1 MQETRPPFL
10 GRRTDINQMAFM
22 IPETD
27 RRPIIFLDVD
37 GVLVL
42 NRGATFDKNRVHELE
57 PEVCRRLIHQP
68 AAHTL
73 TELLE
78 AREARLVL
86 TSNWVRFTSK
96 VAFQRLMH
104 LAGWEQIASS
114 LHRAWSAPRVRTA
127 DSRLQVVEDWLK
139 ENHRC
144 ESYCVIDDDDSGFSL
159 SGSVHDNAGRVV
171 LCQPNIGLHRGHLPL
186 LHSALTS

>member
-1 MQETRPPFL
+1 
-10 GRRTDINQMAFM
+10 MAF
-22 IPETD
+22 ISPETD
-27 RRPIIFLDVD
+27 RRSIIFLDVD

-57 PEVCRRLIHQP
+57 PEVCRRLIHHP

-78 AREARLVL
+78 AHEARLVM

-96 VAFQRLMH
+96 AAFQRLMQ
-104 LAGWEQIASS
+104 LGGWEQIASS
-114 LHRAWSAPRVRTA
+114 LHRVWSAPRMHPT
-127 DSRLQVVEDWLK
+127 DSRLQVIDDWLE
-139 ENHRC
+139 ENHQG

-171 LCQPNIGLHRGHLPL
+171 LCRPSTGLHRGHLPL
-186 LHSALTS
+186 LHSALTR